1 MKDELLE
8 KVDKKIRED
17 LRNWENLTDDEQGT
31 TAEMVVRLS
40 FVKNADKFAEDLYN
54 ISKSI
59 VEGKCVKCG
68 AIPGEGYCDYC
79 KVVRGA
85 NERMIVETE
94 Q

>member
-17 LRNWENLTDDEQGT
+17 LQNWENLDEKKRSL
-31 TAEMVVRLS
+31 TAEMIVKAS
-40 FVKNADKFAEDLYN
+40 FVKNSGKFAEDLYN
-54 ISKSI
+54 ISKSV

-68 AIPGEGYCDYC
+68 FPPGRGPCEYCEVIRRT
-79 KVVRGA
+79 K
-85 NERMIVETE
+85 EHMIVGNE